1 MTFSR
6 IAVGVGIAF
15 LTIFVVVVVLAGH
28 GGAGAAV
35 VAFVVIAA
43 LVAAGNA
50 LYGRHSHGAAA
61 MNRVRGAQEAH
72 DRAADRAAEAR
83 RAVAEAARRGE
94 RYCPLG
100 PAQRQA
106 NPATDAAHAAA
117 AAADDAAAQPRAD
130 AGAQPRADAEP

>member
-1 MTFSR
+1 MSFSR
-6 IAVGVGIAF
+6 IAVGAGIAL

-35 VAFVVIAA
+35 VAFAAIAA

-61 MNRVRGAQEAH
+61 VNRVRGAQEAH

-100 PAQRQA
+100 PAHRQVDPA
-106 NPATDAAHAAA
+106 TIDATIDDATIDDATDAT
-117 AAADDAAAQPRAD
+117 D
-130 AGAQPRADAEP
+130 GAQPRADAEP